1 MSESYPSYR
10 FDDCSVA
17 AATRE
22 VRRGDR
28 LVTLEPKVFDLLLY
42 LVENR
47 TRVVGKDELLEA
59 LWPGVVVAETS
70 LSRCVMKAR
79 QALGDDGGAQRMIR
93 TVHGRGYQF
102 VAEPVEEA
110 PGLSP
115 HDTDAVQAA
124 PPETPSRPG
133 RPSLVVLPFTN
144 ISGESVQDY
153 LADGLTQ
160 DITTEL
166 SRNGWMFLIS
176 RNSAFTYRN
185 NPVDPRRV
193 GAELGVRYVV
203 EGTLRKLGDTL
214 RVSTELVD
222 AQTGEQVWAERF
234 DRPLDQFFEMQ
245 DDIVRGIVGSLGTEV
260 TRAEGRRAYRADV
273 DTLDAWGLVQRGIAT
288 AFGGFNRASMNEAES
303 LFRQAVKL
311 APADPR
317 AHAFLGAILAVRYIH
332 AWAPDLEATAAEAW
346 HEGRTAINIAPD
358 DSVVL
363 GQWGEI
369 NNFLGESH
377 VAVDILR
384 RATELDP
391 NSAWHQAHLGFAL
404 IASSRAGEAIGHIEE
419 AMRLSP
425 KDPGMHWIRC
435 GLAWACLQLERYEEA
450 VAHARAAFAE
460 YSGWYVTWGT
470 LAVAQAA
477 TGDVAAGRET
487 IARLVRLDPDA
498 SRAAAIDFYRY
509 IARDEQQG
517 EEICDLVEAIWP
529 E

>member
-1 MSESYPSYR
+1 MPESYPSYR
-10 FDDCSVA
+10 FGDCSVSP
-17 AATRE
+17 ATRE
-22 VRRGDR
+22 VRRGER
-28 LVTLEPKVFDLLLY
+28 LVTLEPKVFDLLLH

-59 LWPGVVVAETS
+59 LWPGVVVAESS

-79 QALGDDGGAQRMIR
+79 QALGDDGGAQRIIR

-102 VAEPVEEA
+102 VADVVEEGPA
-110 PGLSP
+110 PV
-115 HDTDAVQAA
+115 HQAA
-124 PPETPSRPG
+124 TVEAALPKAKQSPG
-133 RPSLVVLPFTN
+133 RPSLVVLPFAN

-166 SRNGWMFLIS
+166 SRNGWLFLIS

-245 DDIVRGIVGSLGTEV
+245 DDIVRGIAGSLGTEV

-273 DTLDAWGLVQRGIAT
+273 ATLDAWGLVQRGIAA

-332 AWAPDLEATAAEAW
+332 RWTPNLDATAAEAW

-377 VAVDILR
+377 IAVDILR

-404 IASSRAGEAIGHIEE
+404 IASARAEEAIGYIEE

-435 GLAWACLQLERYEEA
+435 GLAWACLQLERNEEA

-460 YSGWYVTWGT
+460 YSGWYVTWST
-470 LAVAQAA
+470 LGVAQAA
-477 TGDVAAGRET
+477 TGNVETGRET

-509 IARDEQQG
+509 IARDPQQG
-517 EEICDLVEAIWP
+517 DALCELVEAIWP
-529 E
+529 Q

>member
-1 MSESYPSYR
+1 
-10 FDDCSVA
+10 VA

-185 NPVDPRRV
+185 NPV
-193 GAELGVRYVV
+193 E
-203 EGTLRKLGDTL
+203 T
-214 RVSTELVD
+214 
-222 AQTGEQVWAERF
+222 
-234 DRPLDQFFEMQ
+234 RP
-245 DDIVRGIVGSLGTEV
+245 G
-260 TRAEGRRAYRADV
+260 RAEHGV
-273 DTLDAWGLVQRGIAT
+273 G
-288 AFGGFNRASMNEAES
+288 
-303 LFRQAVKL
+303 
-311 APADPR
+311 
-317 AHAFLGAILAVRYIH
+317 
-332 AWAPDLEATAAEAW
+332 
-346 HEGRTAINIAPD
+346 
-358 DSVVL
+358 
-363 GQWGEI
+363 
-369 NNFLGESH
+369 
-377 VAVDILR
+377 
-384 RATELDP
+384 
-391 NSAWHQAHLGFAL
+391 
-404 IASSRAGEAIGHIEE
+404 
-419 AMRLSP
+419 
-425 KDPGMHWIRC
+425 
-435 GLAWACLQLERYEEA
+435 
-450 VAHARAAFAE
+450 
-460 YSGWYVTWGT
+460 
-470 LAVAQAA
+470 
-477 TGDVAAGRET
+477 
-487 IARLVRLDPDA
+487 
-498 SRAAAIDFYRY
+498 
-509 IARDEQQG
+509 
-517 EEICDLVEAIWP
+517 
-529 E
+529 